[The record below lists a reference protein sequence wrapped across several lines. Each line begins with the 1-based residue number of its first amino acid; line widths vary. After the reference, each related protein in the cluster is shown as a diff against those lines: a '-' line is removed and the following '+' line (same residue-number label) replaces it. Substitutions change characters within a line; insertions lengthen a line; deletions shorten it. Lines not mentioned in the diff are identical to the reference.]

1 MEFPSVNPL
10 VIKNIITDASV
21 PSVDLSVIIFFITN
35 RFTDEQKIIDKRFT
49 DGFFLSVISLVN

>member
-21 PSVDLSVIIFFITN
+21 PLVDPSVIIFFLLP
-35 RFTDEQKIIDKRFT
+35 TDLSTDKK
-49 DGFFLSVISLVN
+49 LSIKDSLTEYFRR